1 MPTKIIL
8 SLIFLTILFAC
19 KEEAETDP
27 RIETSVVKSPASHT
41 CYAKATVIEKGSYEL
56 IDYGFVYSPYNG
68 NFGIES
74 GAPKISLGTI
84 PMVAD
89 TFSTSFALGEGSNYS
104 TTYYVRAYYT
114 NKKGTVYGS
123 ALVIKPLIM
132 SIVSVIPNAGKAG
145 DRIIITGSNFGKK
158 PTDNVVKFNNIVASV
173 IEASSTSLTVEVPT
187 GIVPEYYNANVL
199 ITVKVGGITFNWN
212 GFTLS
217 PAVTGFSPT
226 SGTFG
231 TTVKITGSNLYDT
244 QIKLNNTVYYTNY
257 NNSNSIQFNI
267 PNNIKTSKISI
278 SIVKNGVETAIPGEF
293 TMTPCSISSVSPAKA
308 ITGTQVTITGGGFNP
323 DSYSN
328 IIKIGGEKITNYW
341 IANTGSINMIIPE
354 TLKSGTYDI
363 TINNGI
369 EDAVFPKAFTVIQ
382 PQLTGFSPASGQ
394 YGSDITIF
402 GKNLST
408 LQYIG
413 FGKVGYQTSRAE
425 IISRDSLQIVVKVPT
440 NIATGS
446 TKIWATVGNQNITCT
461 DEFTI
466 LPPVITDFSPSEGT
480 PGTIVTIKG
489 TGFDFTA
496 YNTSV
501 KFGTIASSIVSV
513 SQTEIKAVVPSDAP
527 VGLMKLLITSPWY
540 IVSTDTDFTVKK

>member
-1 MPTKIIL
+1 MPTKIIF

-19 KEEAETDP
+19 KEDAETDP

-114 NKKGTVYGS
+114 NRKGTVYGS
-123 ALVIKPLIM
+123 ALVINPLIM
-132 SIVSVIPNAGKAG
+132 SIGSVKPNTGKAG

-173 IEASSTSLTVEVPT
+173 IEASSTSLTVEVPA
-187 GIVPEYYNANVL
+187 GIVSEYYNANVL

-217 PAVTGFSPT
+217 PTVTGFSPT

-231 TTVKITGSNLYDT
+231 TLVKITGANLYNA
-244 QIKLNNTVYYTNY
+244 QIKINNSVYYTNY
-257 NNSNSIQFNI
+257 NNDNLIQFNI
-267 PNNIKTSKISI
+267 PNNIKTSKISM
-278 SIVKNGVETAIPGEF
+278 SIVKNGVETTVPGEF
-293 TMTPCSISSVSPAKA
+293 TMIPCSITSVSPAKA
-308 ITGTQVTITGGGFNP
+308 MTGAQITITGGGFNP

-328 IIKIGGEKITNYW
+328 IIKIGGEKITNFW
-341 IANTGSINMIIPE
+341 IANTSTINMIVPE
-354 TLKSGTYDI
+354 TLKTGAYDI
-363 TINNGI
+363 TLNNGI
-369 EDAVFPKAFTVIQ
+369 EDAVLPKAFTVIE
-382 PQLTGFSPASGQ
+382 PQLTGFSPVSGQ
-394 YGSDITIF
+394 YGSNITIF

-408 LQYIG
+408 LQYVG
-413 FGKVGYQTSRAE
+413 FGKIGYQNSRAE
-425 IISRDSLQIVVKVPT
+425 IISRDSLQIVVKVPA
-440 NIATGS
+440 NIPTGNVN
-446 TKIWATVGNQNITCT
+446 IWASVGNKNISCT

-466 LPPVITDFSPSEGT
+466 LSPIITDFSPSEGT

-489 TGFDFTA
+489 SGFDFTA

-501 KFGTIASSIVSV
+501 KFGTIPSSIVSV

-527 VGLMKLLITSPWY
+527 AGLMKLLVTTPWY
-540 IVSTDTDFTVKK
+540 TVSTDTDFTVKK